1 MIDWLI
7 GQPGCGK
14 TTLAKLLKLML
25 GVDCLH
31 FDGDDL
37 RKIFGNSYSKEHFT
51 KEWREEQTRALQRLI
66 AYISD
71 QGFNVII
78 STVNPYRNVREEF
91 KKSRS
96 DVLEIYIRKTDS
108 RQREQF
114 AVSDY
119 EEPLENFIDINT
131 TNHTPKES
139 AKQIFYAAIGK
150 GKL

>member
-1 MIDWLI
+1 
-7 GQPGCGK
+7 
-14 TTLAKLLKLML
+14 ML
-25 GVDCLH
+25 GGDYIH

-91 KKSRS
+91 KRSRN
-96 DVLEIYIRKTDS
+96 DVVEIYIHKTDV
-108 RQREQF
+108 REREHF
-114 AVSDY
+114 AVADY

-131 TNHTPKES
+131 TGHTPKES
-139 AKQIFYAAIGK
+139 AKQIFYEAIGK